1 MDYRNSI
8 WAQKIIDLQHDDGSW
23 GYFHTLS
30 NPTKKQPMTTEQAL
44 RRLEILGFSIKDKPI
59 QKSVKYMDNCLIGK
73 TRIPDAEEKT
83 HNWKIYTE
91 LMLSTWIRI
100 FTRENKTANSI
111 AEKWCEIINN
121 SFINNNYDHSKY
133 VSTYE
138 SIMKIKM
145 NLKAGR
151 LVDFVHFYPIS
162 LLTNTLDKNIE
173 DIYFKYILEHD
184 SGIYYIYSNK
194 LKNIPKE
201 FQSRKTSHYIRAIEL
216 LAKYDNPECR
226 KQLQFIIK
234 WFEKNMKTKDE
245 WDMGKESKDG
255 INFPL
260 SDSWRKEEDRIK
272 DCTYRIRKLL
282 DNIKQ

>member
-1 MDYRNSI
+1 MDYRNGI
-8 WAQKIIDLQHDDGSW
+8 WAQKIIDLQYEDGSW
-23 GYFHTLS
+23 GYFHSLS
-30 NPTKKQPMTTEQAL
+30 NPTKEQPMTTEQAL
-44 RRLEILGFSIKDKPI
+44 RRLEILGFSINDEPI
-59 QKSVKYMDNCLIGK
+59 KKSVKYMDDCLLEK

-100 FTRENKTANSI
+100 FTNENKTANNI
-111 AEKWCEIINN
+111 AGRWCEIINS
-121 SFINNNYDHSKY
+121 SFPNKNYNHDKY
-133 VSTYE
+133 ISVYE

-145 NLKAGR
+145 NPKAGR

-162 LLTNTLDKNIE
+162 LLINVLDKNIE
-173 DIYFKYILEHD
+173 VAYFKYILEHD

-194 LKNIPKE
+194 LKNVPKT
-201 FQSRKTSHYIRAIEL
+201 FQSKDASNYIRAIEL
-216 LAKYDNPECR
+216 LVKYDNPECK

-234 WFEKNMKTKDE
+234 WLEKNMKAKNE

-272 DCTYRIRKLL
+272 DCTYRIKKLL
-282 DNIKQ
+282 DNIK